1 MGDGV
6 VDEPTASDTPPGLRP
21 GSRFGH
27 YRLKGLLGWGGFGEV
42 YEADDTIMDRAVA
55 LKLLAAPYSQSEVFR
70 RRLYREA
77 RNAGKL
83 HEPHVV
89 PIHHC
94 HGQAASDSATRTVDS
109 LGGPA
114 NDEHVK
120 TVKCCVKQ
128 KAQQGGVE
136 N

>member
-1 MGDGV
+1 LLANSCDAEV
-6 VDEPTASDTPPGLRP
+6 TRAITKTASTTTTAIDSGLRLTP
-21 GSRFGH
+21 
-27 YRLKGLLGWGGFGEV
+27 
-42 YEADDTIMDRAVA
+42 IAVA
-55 LKLLAAPYSQSEVFR
+55 QDTCLFHP
-70 RRLYREA
+70 
-77 RNAGKL
+77 
-83 HEPHVV
+83 
-89 PIHHC
+89 C

-114 NDEHVK
+114 KYEHVK